1 VHQISEGTPE
11 PIGVGRPIKHAF
23 IFEGHH
29 EDLMFFLRYF
39 FRRTLQNIRGNL
51 LLNLGTIS
59 VIAISMLIFSA
70 FSLIAFNL
78 TSILKVWEDKIEIIA
93 YLKRRP
99 APGDLDVLLKNVGLL
114 HGVERVKYISS
125 FEAMSFMETKLG
137 SQRNLLEG
145 VQPDV
150 LPPSLEIQLA
160 KEYRN
165 SVRIKEVV
173 SQLRQ
178 FSQIEEIQYGKE
190 WVETFS
196 GLLHVVRVTQWIL
209 GGLLIA
215 AMTFIIAN
223 TVQLTISSRREE
235 IGVMHL
241 VGASPAFIQ
250 VPFYIEG
257 LVQGLLGAQLAIV
270 LLFLLYKLFF
280 IYIPLPVK
288 ESLEK
293 VPIAFMPPE
302 TIVWFL
308 SGGMVL
314 GFFGSLVAS
323 IKILKYSG

>member
-1 VHQISEGTPE
+1 
-11 PIGVGRPIKHAF
+11 
-23 IFEGHH
+23 
-29 EDLMFFLRYF
+29 MFFLKYF

-78 TSILKVWEDKIEIIA
+78 TSLLKAWEDKIEIIA

-99 APGDLDVLLKNVGLL
+99 ASGDLEVLLKNVGLL
-114 HGVERVKYISS
+114 HGVERVRYISS
-125 FEAMSFMETKLG
+125 SEAMSFMETKLG

-165 SVRIKEVV
+165 SVRIKDVV

-178 FSQIEEIQYGKE
+178 FSQVEEIQYGKE

-235 IGVMHL
+235 IEVMHL

-257 LVQGLLGAQLAIV
+257 LVQGLLGAELAIV

-280 IYIPLPVK
+280 TYIPLPVK

-293 VPIAFMPPE
+293 VSIAFMPPE

>member
-1 VHQISEGTPE
+1 
-11 PIGVGRPIKHAF
+11 
-23 IFEGHH
+23 
-29 EDLMFFLRYF
+29 MFFLRYF
-39 FRRTLQNIRGNL
+39 MRRTLQNIRGNL

-70 FSLIAFNL
+70 FSLITFNL
-78 TSILKVWEDKIEIIA
+78 TSLLKAWEDKIEIIA
-93 YLKRRP
+93 YLNRKP
-99 APGDLDVLLKNVGLL
+99 AAGDLELLLRDVRLL
-114 HGVERVKYISS
+114 HGVERVRYISPS
-125 FEAMSFMETKLG
+125 EAMAFMESKLG

-145 VQPDV
+145 IQPDV

-165 SVRIKEVV
+165 STRIKEVV
-173 SQLRQ
+173 SQLKL
-178 FSQIEEIQYGKE
+178 FPPIEEIQYGKE

-196 GLLHVVRVTQWIL
+196 GLLHVVRVSQWIL

-257 LVQGLLGAQLAIV
+257 LIQGLLGAGSAIV
-270 LLFLLYKLFF
+270 LLYFLFKLFF

-288 ESLEK
+288 ESLQS
-293 VPIAFMPPE
+293 VPIAFIPPE
-302 TIVWFL
+302 TIVWIL